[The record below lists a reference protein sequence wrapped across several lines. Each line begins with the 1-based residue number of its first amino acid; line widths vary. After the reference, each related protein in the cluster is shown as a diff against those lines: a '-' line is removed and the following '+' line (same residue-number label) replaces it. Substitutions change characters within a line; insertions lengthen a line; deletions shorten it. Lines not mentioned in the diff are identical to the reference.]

1 MCVSHILD
9 KSEQN
14 NDVIDQL
21 ELVGCMLEGNT
32 SQKYQNVMLLRTSG
46 GREIEMRFDITEE
59 YNTFFNALNIA
70 ISNAVGDINR
80 SQFLEMK
87 RKESPRRSMMGQL
100 FKRRS
105 VHTTGRASKTSLRDS
120 NTSRD
125 SASSRRSE
133 GSWRVSI
140 NNFKSTD
147 GSEEHDTTMNL
158 EDIPDSMNTPHS
170 SGSLKAL
177 TEE

>member
-1 MCVSHILD
+1 MCISHILD

-105 VHTTGRASKTSLRDS
+105 VYTTGRASKTSLRDS

-125 SASSRRSE
+125 SAASRRSE
-133 GSWRVSI
+133 GS

>member
-1 MCVSHILD
+1 MHILD

-14 NDVIDQL
+14 SDVLGQT
-21 ELVGCMLEGNT
+21 ELVGCILEGNT

-46 GREIEMRFDITEE
+46 GREIEMRLDITEE

-70 ISNAVGDINR
+70 ISNAVADINL

-87 RKESPRRSMMGQL
+87 RKESPRRSMIGQL

-105 VHTTGRASKTSLRDS
+105 VHTSGRASETSLRDS

-140 NNFKSTD
+140 NNFKSTN
-147 GSEEHDTTMNL
+147 GSEEDDTTMNL
-158 EDIPDSMNTPHS
+158 EGIPDSMNTPHS
-170 SGSLKAL
+170 SGSLKSL